1 MEHAEG
7 LPTLYIHSKRPEWG
21 LAIMARSGREKQ
33 RFLFQDG
40 RMRAFPDQFS
50 HLMEPADKPFD
61 VAERVARQL
70 SSQLDGH
77 TFDNPAPV
85 ARDERVPFDDQI
97 KVFAELFPGGFYD
110 DEYVKQ
116 IRTADKRRKR
126 HRDPAIVEARRLL
139 AADRLDAMIAAGDHD
154 GVLATANEVLDHTSV
169 CSKRDRRVLD
179 ELPESKRADFA
190 VALRDLLHGE
200 ASYFDRFTRFMAVID
215 EQEDIRVT
223 WPLATVLPA
232 LVHPEEHVAV
242 KPSVFRKQAQ
252 WMAPRLAYNKVPN
265 AGLYE
270 RFRRMAVAVK
280 DKLEAAGHKPR
291 DLFDIY
297 DFIWSTLRPK
307 ALKTLE
313 DSTEESDAA

>member
-1 MEHAEG
+1 MQHTEG

-21 LAIMARSGREKQ
+21 LAIKARSGREKQ

-40 RMRAFPDQFS
+40 RMRAFPDKFS

-61 VAERVARQL
+61 VAERVAQQL
-70 SSQLDGH
+70 ASQLDGH

-85 ARDERVPFDDQI
+85 AREERVPFDDQL

-116 IRTADKRRKR
+116 IRTAEKRRKR
-126 HRDPAIVEARRLL
+126 HRDPAIVEARDVLS
-139 AADRLDAMIAAGDHD
+139 AARLDAAIAAGDHD
-154 GVLATANEVLDHTSV
+154 GVFAAVNDVLDHSSV

-179 ELPESKRADFA
+179 ELPEAKRPDFA
-190 VALRDLLHGE
+190 VAVRDLLHGDS
-200 ASYFDRFTRFMAVID
+200 SYFDRFTRFMAVID
-215 EQEDIRVT
+215 DQEDIRVT

-232 LVHPEEHVAV
+232 LVHPEKHVAV

-313 DSTEESDAA
+313 TDDQSDAA